1 MIIKVTE
8 IDQFDKLIH
17 DENTS
22 FDKVT
27 VFDRNGLAPISV
39 GQKFGLINIVGEVII
54 PFMYESIVLST
65 VNAYSVCLDKKWGF
79 VTKSNQVIIPIEY
92 DLTSDFVENVC
103 AVKKDNKWGF
113 IDLINEVV
121 IPIEYEGCSDFRDG
135 IAGVVKNNKW
145 GVINKKNELIID
157 YQYQY
162 LTPVDANFI
171 TFGEATDFKVDR
183 PDILAYFPYMLDKN
197 NYLMHFGLIT
207 ISNEKVLEAVS
218 ELPILES
225 FDNRPVVRQNYQ
237 LGYLNNE
244 NEFVKFDQF
253 TIDPYE
259 EKILKQIGVMK

>member
-1 MIIKVTE
+1 MIIKITE

-17 DENTS
+17 DENTT

-27 VFDRNGLAPISV
+27 VFDRNGLAPISID
-39 GQKFGLINIVGEVII
+39 QKFGLINDLGQVVIPLI
-54 PFMYESIVLST
+54 YDSIVMST
-65 VNAYSVCLDKKWGF
+65 VNAYSVCLEKKWGF

-92 DLTSDFVENVC
+92 DLTSDFVENLC

-113 IDLINEVV
+113 IDLLNQEI
-121 IPIEYEGCSDFRDG
+121 IPISYDGCTDFRDG
-135 IAGVVKNNKW
+135 IAGVVKDEKW
-145 GVINKKNELIID
+145 GVINKQNELLID
-157 YQYQY
+157 YQYEY

-171 TFGEATDFKVDR
+171 TFGESTSTKVDR
-183 PDILAYFPYMLDKN
+183 PDILAYFPYLLGKD
-197 NYLMHFGLIT
+197 NYLMNFGLIT
-207 ISNEKVLEAVS
+207 INNEKVLDAVS

-225 FDNRPVVRQNYQ
+225 FENRPVVRQNYQ
-237 LGYLNNE
+237 LGYLNNS